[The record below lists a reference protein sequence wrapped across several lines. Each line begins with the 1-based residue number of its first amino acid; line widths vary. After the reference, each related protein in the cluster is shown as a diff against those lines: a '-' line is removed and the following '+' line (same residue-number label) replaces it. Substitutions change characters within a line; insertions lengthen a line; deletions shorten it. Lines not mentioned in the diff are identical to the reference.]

1 LICASRLKEKNVFLK
16 GFVMEVI
23 YDVCGVGNAI
33 VDVIAP
39 ATDEFL
45 SKHEIAKGAMTLIFD
60 EPAVEKLYGAMNDA
74 KTVSGGS
81 GANSLAGIASLG
93 GKAAYIGKVSNDAL
107 GDLFKKE
114 INEIG
119 VTYDTAP
126 HIGGPATARC
136 MINVTPDGQ
145 RSMCTYLGCSPLMDD
160 KDLDEAKIGASKIIF
175 LEGYLFDRDEA
186 KAAFVHAA
194 EIAKKYNRKVA
205 LTLSDLFCVSRHKE
219 SFLQLVK
226 NHIDILF
233 ANEAEILALYDEND
247 FDAAFKKAAA
257 DCEFVAIT
265 RSEKGSVLTDGKE
278 TISVRADPIDKVIDT
293 TGAGDLYAAGVLY
306 GIATGRELETCGKL
320 GSMCAAEIIS
330 HFGPRP
336 EANLAQLAAA
346 KEL

>member
-1 LICASRLKEKNVFLK
+1 MELK
-16 GFVMEVI
+16 

-39 ATDEFL
+39 ASEEFL
-45 SKHEIAKGAMTLIFD
+45 QAHNITKGAMTLIFD
-60 EPAVEKLYGAMNDA
+60 EAQVESLYGAMADA

-81 GANSLAGIASLG
+81 GANTIAGIASLG
-93 GKAAYIGKVSNDAL
+93 GNAAYIGKVSNDDLGAL
-107 GDLFKKE
+107 FNKE

-119 VTYDTAP
+119 VAYNTPA

-145 RSMCTYLGCSPLMDD
+145 RSMCTYLGCSPLMDES
-160 KDLDEAKIGASKIIF
+160 DLDEAKLGASKIVF

-186 KAAFVHAA
+186 KAAFVRAA
-194 EIAKKYNRKVA
+194 EIAKKYDRKVA
-205 LTLSDLFCVSRHKE
+205 LTLSDLFCVSRHKD

-233 ANEAEILALYDEND
+233 ANESEILALYDTED
-247 FDAAFKKAAA
+247 FETALAHARK
-257 DCEFVAIT
+257 DCDFVAIT
-265 RSEKGSVLTDGKE
+265 RSEQGSVLAQGDE
-278 TISVRADPIDKVIDT
+278 VVRVAAEPIEKVIDT

-320 GSMCAAEIIS
+320 GSMCAFEIIS
-330 HFGPRP
+330 HYGPRP
-336 EANLAQLAAA
+336 EQSLAQMA
-346 KEL
+346 KVREL

>member
-1 LICASRLKEKNVFLK
+1 
-16 GFVMEVI
+16 MEI
-23 YDVCGVGNAI
+23 KYDICGVGNAI

-39 ATDEFL
+39 ASDDFL
-45 SKHEIAKGAMTLIFD
+45 AQHNITKGAMTLIFD
-60 EPAVEKLYGAMNDA
+60 ENSVEKLYNSMAQA

-93 GKAAYIGKVSNDAL
+93 GKAAYIGKVANDELGAL
-107 GDLFKKE
+107 FNKE
-114 INEIG
+114 MNEIG
-119 VTYDTAP
+119 VVFDTLP
-126 HIGGPATARC
+126 YIDGPATARC

-145 RSMCTYLGCSPLMDD
+145 RSMCTYLGCSPFMDEN
-160 KDLDEAKIGASKIIF
+160 DLEEEKIGASKIIF

-186 KAAFVHAA
+186 KIAFVRAS

-205 LTLSDLFCVSRHKE
+205 LTLSDIFCVSRHKT

-233 ANEAEILALYDEND
+233 ANEAEILELYDETD
-247 FDAAFKKAAA
+247 FDAAFKKAAQ
-257 DCEFVAIT
+257 DCEFVAVT
-265 RSEKGSVLTDGKE
+265 RSEKGSVLTNGKE
-278 TISVRADPIDKVIDT
+278 IISVPADPIEKVIDT

-330 HFGPRP
+330 HYGPRP
-336 EANLAQLAAA
+336 EANLAQMA
-346 KEL
+346 KNREL

>member
-1 LICASRLKEKNVFLK
+1 
-16 GFVMEVI
+16 MEI
-23 YDVCGVGNAI
+23 KYDVCGVGNAI

-39 ATDEFL
+39 ASDEFL
-45 SKHEIAKGAMTLIFD
+45 AQHNITKGAMTLIFD
-60 EPAVEKLYGAMNDA
+60 EPAVEKLYGAMADG

-81 GANSLAGIASLG
+81 GANSIAGIASLG
-93 GKAAYIGKVSNDAL
+93 GKTAYIGKVSKDELGAL
-107 GDLFKKE
+107 FNKE

-119 VTYDTAP
+119 VDYDTAP
-126 HIGGPATARC
+126 HSGGPATARC

-145 RSMCTYLGCSPLMDD
+145 RSMCTYLGCSPLMDE
-160 KDLDEAKIGASKIIF
+160 KDLDEAKIGASKIVF

-233 ANEAEILALYDEND
+233 ANESEILALYDETD

-257 DCEFVAIT
+257 DCEFVAVT

-278 TISVRADPIDKVIDT
+278 TIVVAADPIDKVIDT
-293 TGAGDLYAAGVLY
+293 TGAGDLYAAGVLF

-330 HFGPRP
+330 HYGPRP
-336 EANLAQLAAA
+336 EANLANMA
-346 KEL
+346 KAREL